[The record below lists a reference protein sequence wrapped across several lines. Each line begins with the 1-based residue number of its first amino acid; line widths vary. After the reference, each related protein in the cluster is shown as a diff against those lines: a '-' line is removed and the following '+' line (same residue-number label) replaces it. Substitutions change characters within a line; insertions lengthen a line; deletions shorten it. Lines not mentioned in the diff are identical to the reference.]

1 MTAASAE
8 TARPTLRAV
17 HVDVATMWSA
27 TDAPRPLDAPAT
39 ADHPDVCAWTSAM
52 DVDARRGLHGRTETQ
67 LLRGEPVEVLED
79 GPSGWV
85 HVAAP
90 WQPSPKH
97 PRGYPGWV
105 RSAHL
110 APQTPAGAGTPPAT
124 LAAEPVALVE
134 WAHHFVGLQYLWGGL
149 SRYGLDC
156 SGLVHLT
163 FREAGVVVPRD
174 ASAQHAAA
182 RPVELGEERTGDLYF
197 FADGDGHVVHV
208 GLVTGRLRMLHAPE
222 SGRRIEDAPLTAR
235 RQASLAAAGRFLD
248 S

>member
-1 MTAASAE
+1 MTQQVCVE
-8 TARPTLRAV
+8 
-17 HVDVATMWSA
+17 VATVWSSPE
-27 TDAPRPLDAPAT
+27 APRSIDAPAT
-39 ADHPDVCAWTSAM
+39 ADRPDMCAWTAAL

-67 LLRGEPVEVLED
+67 LLRGEPVEVLAD

-97 PRGYPGWV
+97 SRGYPGWV

-110 APQTPAGAGTPPAT
+110 APQTRAGAGAPPRT
-124 LAAEPVALVE
+124 IEAEPAGLVE

-163 FREAGVVVPRD
+163 YREAGVVVPRD

-182 RPVELGEERTGDLYF
+182 RPVEPGGERTGDLYF
-197 FADGDGHVVHV
+197 FAGDDGSVVHV

-222 SGRRIEDAPLTAR
+222 SGRRVEDAPLTGE
-235 RQASLAAAGRFLD
+235 RQASLVGAGRFLEY
-248 S
+248 

>member
-1 MTAASAE
+1 MT
-8 TARPTLRAV
+8 RQV
-17 HVDVATMWSA
+17 CVDVATVWSSPQ
-27 TDAPRPLDAPAT
+27 APRAIDAPAT
-39 ADHPDVCAWTSAM
+39 ADRPDMSAWTAAL

-67 LLRGEPVEVLED
+67 LLRGEPVEVLAD
-79 GPSGWV
+79 GPSGWM

-97 PRGYPGWV
+97 SRGYPGWV

-110 APQTPAGAGTPPAT
+110 APESPAGPGAPPGTV
-124 LAAEPVALVE
+124 AAEPVGLVE
-134 WAHHFVGLQYLWGGL
+134 WARHFVGLHYLWGGL

-163 FREAGVVVPRD
+163 FREAGVVVARD

-182 RPVELGEERTGDLYF
+182 RPVALGEERIADLYF
-197 FADGDGHVVHV
+197 FAGDDGHVVHV

-222 SGRRIEDAPLTAR
+222 SGRPIEDAPLTAE
-235 RQASLAAAGRFLD
+235 RQASLAAAGRFLED
-248 S
+248 